1 MLRIRPR
8 ATIHP
13 AVCLLLLMAALFV
26 TGCGFTADVKSKVVD
41 YWEGK
46 DSGLRKRVSVAPFT
60 SSLPDLK
67 AQAIALQK
75 AITKSLG
82 NQGGVVVVDF
92 ATLEQESEKVP
103 ASIQNPEDRAYEAGR
118 LLGLNAVLAGNI
130 TDLSVQRKMK
140 GIYGFRDNAPFLT
153 LEVEMRLLDMTS
165 STVLAQESFRRMEVI
180 DDVEADSIALSGAK
194 PNPALVNKMLAEVTK
209 DAESWV
215 ANKIVTQPWGGTILK
230 VEGDKVQ
237 VTVGRDTGLPQGAV
251 LVVYSLGERIR
262 CGTGQEICL
271 PGPMVGKIRLDELG
285 ARSSWATVV
294 ELAKPPAPKEDKD
307 KKEAKDAK
315 PAPAPAPA
323 PLAFAPGQFVRTR

>member
-1 MLRIRPR
+1 MLRFRPR
-8 ATIHP
+8 TTPHLA
-13 AVCLLLLMAALFV
+13 AGLLVLMTALLV
-26 TGCGFTADVKSKVVD
+26 TGCGFSSEVKSKVVD

-67 AQAIALQK
+67 PQGIALQK

-92 ATLEQESEKVP
+92 SALEQESQKVP
-103 ASIQNPEDRAYEAGR
+103 NSIQNPEDRAYEAGR

-130 TDLSVQRKMK
+130 TDLSVQRQMK
-140 GIYGFRDNAPFLT
+140 GIYGFRDNAPFLS
-153 LEVEMRLLDMTS
+153 LEVELRLLDMTS
-165 STVLAQESFRRMEVI
+165 STVLAQESFRRQAVI
-180 DDVEADSIALSGAK
+180 SDVEAEGIGLSGAK
-194 PNPALVNKMLAEVTK
+194 PSPDLVNKMLAEVTK

-215 ANKIVTQPWGGTILK
+215 ASSIVTQPWGGTVLK
-230 VEGDKVQ
+230 VEGDKVL
-237 VTVGRDTGLPQGAV
+237 VTVGRDTGLPTGAV

-285 ARSSWATVV
+285 ARNSWATIV
-294 ELAKPPAPKEDKD
+294 ERTKPPAPKDDKD
-307 KKEAKDAK
+307 KKDAK
-315 PAPAPAPA
+315 PAPAPAP
-323 PLAFAPGQFVRTR
+323 LAFEPGQFVRTR